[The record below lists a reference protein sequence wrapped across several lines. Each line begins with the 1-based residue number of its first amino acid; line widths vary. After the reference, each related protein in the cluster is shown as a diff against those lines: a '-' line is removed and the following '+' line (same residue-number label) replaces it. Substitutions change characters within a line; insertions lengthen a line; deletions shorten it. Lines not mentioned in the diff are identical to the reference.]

1 MTTERLTSHGAGK
14 SRESPGAQGAA
25 GQQRQRP
32 DVCRGADQLSGMHL
46 GVTGRLVA
54 PGRFQHAYQP
64 GTDTIS
70 MNTNDATDA
79 KLATAVS
86 GRRQIP
92 KIGGHAVVLG
102 ASMGGLLAARVL
114 ADVYQ
119 RVTVVERDRL
129 PESVLDRR
137 GVPQGWHAHGLLPRG
152 AQILDELFPGLLAE
166 LAADGVPVLRAPRE
180 FRLAFGGHLLCQDG
194 EPGEPSYVPSRPC
207 LEAHV
212 RDRVRALCNV
222 SIRDQCVIAGLV
234 TTPAGDRV
242 TGARVLSSGRAEE
255 ILAAD
260 LVVDATG
267 RGGRTPAWL
276 KALGYDQ
283 PAEEHIPVDV
293 KYASRYLR
301 LPAGILGDEKL
312 ILIGSEPGQPPVGM
326 ALFLQEADRWILT
339 LAGYAGHHPP
349 ADENGFLAFARAV
362 APPHIFAAIR
372 DAEPLTEIRA
382 HRFPAS
388 LRRRYERLRKFPAG
402 LLVVG
407 DAICSFNPVYGQGMA
422 VAALQAAALR
432 DSLAG
437 GEPELAQRFFRAA
450 AKPVNVAWQLATGAD
465 LAVPTVAAHRPL
477 PTRIINAY
485 ISRLQQAAEHDR
497 ILTEQFL
504 RVTGLLDPPARLL
517 RPAIM
522 ARVLSGN
529 LRRHRARPVPTNNP
543 AVPAITQAAR

>member
-1 MTTERLTSHGAGK
+1 MNAD
-14 SRESPGAQGAA
+14 AA
-25 GQQRQRP
+25 
-32 DVCRGADQLSGMHL
+32 AD
-46 GVTGRLVA
+46 
-54 PGRFQHAYQP
+54 
-64 GTDTIS
+64 I
-70 MNTNDATDA
+70 
-79 KLATAVS
+79 KLAAPVN
-86 GRRQIP
+86 GRWQIP
-92 KIGGHAVVLG
+92 KIGDHAVVLG
-102 ASMGGLLAARVL
+102 ASMAGLLAARVL
-114 ADVYQ
+114 SDAYE

-129 PESVLDRR
+129 PESGLDRR
-137 GVPQGWHAHGLLPRG
+137 GVPQGRHAHGLLPRG

-180 FRLAFGGHLLCQDG
+180 FRLTFGGHLLCQDG
-194 EPGEPSYVPSRPC
+194 EPGEPAYVPSRPC

-212 RDRVRALCNV
+212 RDRVRALDKV
-222 SIRDQCVIAGLV
+222 SIRDRCEVAGLV
-234 TTPAGDRV
+234 TTPTDDRV
-242 TGARVLSSGRAEE
+242 TGARVLPSGGAEE

-276 KALGYDQ
+276 KALGYDR
-283 PAEEHIPVDV
+283 PAEECIAVDV

-301 LPAGILGDEKL
+301 LPAGTLGDEKL
-312 ILIGSEPGQPPVGM
+312 ILIGTEPARPPVGM
-326 ALFLQEADRWILT
+326 ALFRQEGDRWILT

-349 ADENGFLAFARAV
+349 TDEEGFLAFARSL
-362 APPHIFAAIR
+362 APPQIFAAIR
-372 DAEPLTEIRA
+372 DGEPLTEIRV

-422 VAALQAAALR
+422 VAALQAIALR

-450 AKPVNVAWQLATGAD
+450 AKPVNTAWQLAAGAD
-465 LAVPTVAAHRPL
+465 LAVPTVTAQRPV
-477 PTRIINAY
+477 PARIINAY
-485 ISRLQQAAEHDR
+485 ISRLQRAAERDPV
-497 ILTEQFL
+497 LTEQFL

-517 RPAIM
+517 RPGIM

-529 LRRHRARPVPTNNP
+529 LRRHRARPVTASSP
-543 AVPAITQAAR
+543 AVPVITQATR